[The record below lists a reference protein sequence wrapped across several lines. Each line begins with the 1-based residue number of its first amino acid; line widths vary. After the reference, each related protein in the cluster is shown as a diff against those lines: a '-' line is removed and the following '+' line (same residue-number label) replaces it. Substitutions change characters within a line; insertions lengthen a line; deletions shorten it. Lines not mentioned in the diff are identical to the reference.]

1 MDKMII
7 NNKNYDTEFYIAK
20 LQVESVINQSVTLA
34 IMEIQ
39 RRSHIARVF
48 TNYKL
53 LKDVNDI

>member
-1 MDKMII
+1 MII
-7 NNKNYDTEFYIAK
+7 NNKNYDIEFYIAK
-20 LQVESVINQSVTLA
+20 LQVEFAINQSVTLA

>member
-1 MDKMII
+1 MII
-7 NNKNYDTEFYIAK
+7 NNKNYNTELLLVK
-20 LQVESVINQSVTLA
+20 LKVEYVINQSVRLA

-48 TNYKL
+48 TKYKS

>member
-20 LQVESVINQSVTLA
+20 LQVEFVINQSVTLA